1 MNTKNEPILS
11 IVTPTLG
18 KFSDF
23 WWQSL
28 LNIKGNVEF
37 VLVYP
42 PDSPSKTFDDPRI
55 KYVVCPYKGE
65 MMQRCTGLIN
75 ARGKYIIA
83 LDDDDFL
90 HSDVAA
96 LAEQYFSRFPNS
108 WLLRLHKAEIFYTE
122 EEKIKSPWQK
132 MPDLGQLDVCQK
144 YENGNFKGLL
154 EIPIVPLTKKLD
166 LRYLFLPFVKRTDN
180 YGYHFENFN
189 NIIWKKEIVQQAL
202 PQFMETTKV
211 LGPITWMSSWG
222 HDRLMGIFVQAMYFQ
237 EGITVGHWL
246 PKPDQIRFIGK
257 DTRKVTPR
265 FYIISDFLLVK
276 GFPQYGYV
284 WNLFLYELSHLYQPL
299 GKLVKMKLGLGQFKQ
314 SK

>member
-1 MNTKNEPILS
+1 MSNNPTLS

-37 VLVYP
+37 ILVYP
-42 PDSPSKTFDDPRI
+42 PGSPSNKTFDDPRI
-55 KYVVCPYKGE
+55 KYLICPYKGE

-75 ARGKYIIA
+75 AKGKYVIA

-90 HSDVAA
+90 HPDVAE
-96 LAEQYFSRFPNS
+96 LAEKYFNRFPDS
-108 WLLRLHKAEIFYTE
+108 WLLRLNKAGIFYSD
-122 EEKIKSPWQK
+122 EEKIKSPWQNA
-132 MPDLGQLDVCQK
+132 PDVSQLEICQK
-144 YENGNFKGLL
+144 YEKGEFQGLL
-154 EIPIVPLTKKLD
+154 EIPIIPLTKKLD
-166 LRYLFLPFVKRTDN
+166 LRYVFLPFVERKDN

-189 NIIWKKEIVQQAL
+189 NIIWKTEMVQKTL
-202 PQFMETTKV
+202 PKFIENTKV

-222 HDRLMGIFVQAMYFQ
+222 HDRLMGIFMQSMYFE
-237 EGITVGHWL
+237 EGKIVGHWM

-257 DTRKVTPR
+257 DTTMVTPR

-276 GFPQYGYV
+276 GFPQFGYN
-284 WNLFLYELSHLYQPL
+284 WNLFLYELTHLYQPV
-299 GKLVKMKLGLGQFKQ
+299 GKLIKMKLGLGKFRK
-314 SK
+314 